1 MNFEKIINYFR
12 RLGKVFREKFAGL
25 NFKKRDKSL
34 KVRKAGKLRLDLSG
48 IVSKRR
54 SRLKTE

>member
-25 NFKKRDKSL
+25 NLKKEVNL
-34 KVRKAGKLRLDLSG
+34 
-48 IVSKRR
+48 
-54 SRLKTE
+54 

>member
-34 KVRKAGKLRLDLSG
+34 KVGRLELDLSG

>member
-34 KVRKAGKLRLDLSG
+34 KVRKAGIR
-48 IVSKRR
+48 SKWNRKQAEK
-54 SRLKTE
+54 SP